1 MTTGWMIQICVDVMM
16 LLGVA
21 VTWFRMNRP
30 AQDDPRLSRG
40 LQLLQSKIA
49 VLEDLNDR
57 TDAQVKQ
64 LTNLIEQKS
73 RLLQNKIIEA
83 EHQIR
88 RVDSSMNKSKE
99 VAEIFQDKIPHQE
112 IIERQN
118 TIKYV
123 TAAKMANAGRSLEE
137 IAREVDLP
145 MGQIELIAKLN
156 REQLVFDAD
165 ALPEW
170 AQAQI
175 SQAITDPGTD
185 QQEATNFASEVLNT
199 AESMETNRMAL
210 AANNELETLF
220 APPKEEYSSLKR
232 LGEEFRNACIEFD
245 RHKEPSVM
253 VAPSI
258 SPNITMSASMA
269 FGKNTNEIESEDPS
283 ALYEGAKKVTAKIV
297 ASAGEFLQQVEAK
310 AKDFI
315 ETQPVKPT
323 VRQVP
328 PSLTTPPKPTPPS
341 RHSPIVQA
349 GTSEVQKVQFPRV
362 NINQNLR

>member
-1 MTTGWMIQICVDVMM
+1 MSTGWMLQIFVDVMM

-21 VTWFRMNRP
+21 IVWFRLNRP

-123 TAAKMANAGRSLEE
+123 TAAKMANAGKSLEE

-156 REQLVFDAD
+156 KDQLVFDAE

-170 AQAQI
+170 AQSQI
-175 SQAITDPGTD
+175 TAVMTESD
-185 QQEATNFASEVLNT
+185 QDEAASFASEIMDT
-199 AESMETNRMAL
+199 AESAETNRMS
-210 AANNELETLF
+210 AANNGGDLATLF
-220 APPKEEYSSLKR
+220 SPPKEEYSSLKR

-245 RHKEPSVM
+245 RQNEPV
-253 VAPSI
+253 VIAQ
-258 SPNITMSASMA
+258 NIAMSAAMA
-269 FGKNTNEIESEDPS
+269 MSEGHAPGAEPVEDPS

-315 ETQPVKPT
+315 ETTQPRVPAR
-323 VRQVP
+323 VMNP

-341 RHSPIVQA
+341 KHSPIVKTGSA
-349 GTSEVQKVQFPRV
+349 EVQKVEFPRV
-362 NINQNLR
+362 NINSNLR